1 MNNNKIRH
9 KTVVFVII
17 VVGIGLIFAVYFT
30 DFGKSQL
37 TQNSQSIE
45 KFNQT
50 AIPTI
55 FAKSSKI
62 PSVELVSAHA
72 DRKLLEITFKI
83 YGLDTNINPTDWIC
97 NPYIRIDKPV
107 QHRLSEYSISPV
119 DNESGTLFQ
128 ATYGYEIKAEGYNS
142 LAISLDLT
150 IGPCADYL
158 NFQETNVT
166 PSTLPDLI
174 GNYHLSF
181 QVPVQ

>member
-1 MNNNKIRH
+1 MNNNKIRY
-9 KTVVFVII
+9 KTVVFVIV

-128 ATYGYEIKAEGYNS
+128 ATYGYEINAEGYNS